1 MSRVECPFSGQNSNL
16 ANNGEKRPKAAK
28 SNTFLD
34 FDTALRIF
42 LIFSMMLVEMTLYHY
57 TQTICSGKS

>member
-34 FDTALRIF
+34 FDKKQL
-42 LIFSMMLVEMTLYHY
+42 
-57 TQTICSGKS
+57 